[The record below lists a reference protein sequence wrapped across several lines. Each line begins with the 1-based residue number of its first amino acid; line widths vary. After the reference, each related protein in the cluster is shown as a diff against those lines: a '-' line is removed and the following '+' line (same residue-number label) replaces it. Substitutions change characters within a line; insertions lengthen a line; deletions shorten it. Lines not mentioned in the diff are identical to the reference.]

1 MTTLRRINQ
10 DDLRNH
16 NLSVVIST
24 LLRAAEPMSRAELA
38 KQTGLTKVTMSLLV
52 SMLVDNGVVREGTP
66 SVQSSYGRPSTPLLI
81 AGGRYCGIGL
91 QVNTDGYGTIVL
103 DLDGTVVAERWVDAD
118 MSDVDADDIFSELN
132 ALSLGQERLLAD
144 RGYTVTGTGL
154 ALPGLVTDDMRLLMA
169 RNLGWEQLD
178 LKRFDV
184 VRRLD
189 ATAGNEANMAALAQ
203 IPGYAMHREDD
214 GIVDPNASFIYLS
227 TDVGIGG
234 AVGLLIASI
243 GLNTSGLAAAG
254 EDGSF
259 INFSDKSVQ
268 LGLIGLAIALLLTY
282 LKITVNGRTYK
293 IKGALLISIVLTTII
308 GIPMGVTVL
317 PENIF
322 TRGALAS
329 IGNVAFQ
336 VDILGALKLSFV
348 PFIIMLL
355 INDFFGTLG
364 TGLAMAGKA
373 GLLDEDGNF
382 PAFGKV
388 FLVDSSA
395 TILGSL
401 FGITTVSCFAE
412 SAAGVESG
420 SRTGLSNLSTA
431 FFFLLCMLFS
441 PLFLMI
447 PGAATGSALIVVGIS
462 MLETLRDVDFSGSEF
477 LPVAV
482 MLLVTAYKGDYVA
495 GIALGMFTYLVVS
508 VIRALVNRDAKYVP
522 QWPAWVLG
530 VLMVLYFIF

>member
-38 KQTGLTKVTMSLLV
+38 KQTGLTKATMSLLV

-81 AGGRYCGIGL
+81 VGGRYCGIGL

-132 ALSLGQERLLAD
+132 ALSLEQERLLAD

-214 GIVDPNASFIYLS
+214 GIVEPNASFIYLS

-234 AVGLLIASI
+234 AVVRGGHVEI
-243 GLNTSGLAAAG
+243 GDHGFGGELGHVSVELRGPVCRCGRRGCLETYAG
-254 EDGSF
+254 
-259 INFSDKSVQ
+259 
-268 LGLIGLAIALLLTY
+268 
-282 LKITVNGRTYK
+282 R
-293 IKGALLISIVLTTII
+293 
-308 GIPMGVTVL
+308 
-317 PENIF
+317 
-322 TRGALAS
+322 R
-329 IGNVAFQ
+329 
-336 VDILGALKLSFV
+336 
-348 PFIIMLL
+348 
-355 INDFFGTLG
+355 
-364 TGLAMAGKA
+364 AM
-373 GLLDEDGNF
+373 
-382 PAFGKV
+382 
-388 FLVDSSA
+388 
-395 TILGSL
+395 
-401 FGITTVSCFAE
+401 
-412 SAAGVESG
+412 VES
-420 SRTGLSNLSTA
+420 
-431 FFFLLCMLFS
+431 
-441 PLFLMI
+441 
-447 PGAATGSALIVVGIS
+447 
-462 MLETLRDVDFSGSEF
+462 
-477 LPVAV
+477 
-482 MLLVTAYKGDYVA
+482 A
-495 GIALGMFTYLVVS
+495 GIASGSAAARRESINELIERWRDGDVKAAAVVDKAIEAMVSAIASAINICDVDTVMLGGVWSQFGPEIASHMQGMM
-508 VIRALVNRDAKYVP
+508 RR
-522 QWPAWVLG
+522 QVLG
-530 VLMVLYFIF
+530 YPEVRAKVLMADVTSKPALIGSAVIGLRRFIDNPRRFVSTD

>member
-38 KQTGLTKVTMSLLV
+38 KQTGLTKATMSLLV

-81 AGGRYCGIGL
+81 VGGRYCGIGL

-132 ALSLGQERLLAD
+132 ALSLEQERLLAD

-214 GIVDPNASFIYLS
+214 GIVEPNASFIYLS

-234 AVGLLIASI
+234 AVVRGGHVEI
-243 GLNTSGLAAAG
+243 GDHGFGGELGHVSVELRGPVCRCGRRGCLETYAG
-254 EDGSF
+254 
-259 INFSDKSVQ
+259 
-268 LGLIGLAIALLLTY
+268 
-282 LKITVNGRTYK
+282 R
-293 IKGALLISIVLTTII
+293 
-308 GIPMGVTVL
+308 
-317 PENIF
+317 
-322 TRGALAS
+322 R
-329 IGNVAFQ
+329 
-336 VDILGALKLSFV
+336 
-348 PFIIMLL
+348 
-355 INDFFGTLG
+355 
-364 TGLAMAGKA
+364 AM
-373 GLLDEDGNF
+373 
-382 PAFGKV
+382 
-388 FLVDSSA
+388 
-395 TILGSL
+395 
-401 FGITTVSCFAE
+401 
-412 SAAGVESG
+412 VES
-420 SRTGLSNLSTA
+420 
-431 FFFLLCMLFS
+431 
-441 PLFLMI
+441 
-447 PGAATGSALIVVGIS
+447 
-462 MLETLRDVDFSGSEF
+462 
-477 LPVAV
+477 
-482 MLLVTAYKGDYVA
+482 A
-495 GIALGMFTYLVVS
+495 GIASGSAAARRESINELIERWRDGDVKAAAVVDKAIEAMVSAIASAINICDVDTVMLGGVWSQFGPEIASHMQGMM
-508 VIRALVNRDAKYVP
+508 RR
-522 QWPAWVLG
+522 QVLG
-530 VLMVLYFIF
+530 YPRGARQGADGRRDVKPALIGSAAIGLRRFIDNPMRFVSTD

>member
-38 KQTGLTKVTMSLLV
+38 KQTGLTKATMSLLV

-81 AGGRYCGIGL
+81 VGGRYCGIGL

-132 ALSLGQERLLAD
+132 ALSLEQERLLAD

-214 GIVDPNASFIYLS
+214 GIVEPNASFIYLS

-234 AVGLLIASI
+234 AVVRGGHVEIGDHGFGGELGHVSVELRGPVCRCGRRGCLETYAGRRAMVESAGIVSGSAAARRESINELIERWRDGDVKAAAVVDKAIEAMVSAIASAINICDVDTVMLGGVWSQFGPEIASHMQGMMRRQVLGYPEVRAKVLMADVTSKPALIGSDAI
-243 GLNTSGLAAAG
+243 GLRR
-254 EDGSF
+254 F
-259 INFSDKSVQ
+259 IDN
-268 LGLIGLAIALLLTY
+268 
-282 LKITVNGRTYK
+282 
-293 IKGALLISIVLTTII
+293 
-308 GIPMGVTVL
+308 PM
-317 PENIF
+317 
-322 TRGALAS
+322 R
-329 IGNVAFQ
+329 
-336 VDILGALKLSFV
+336 FV
-348 PFIIMLL
+348 
-355 INDFFGTLG
+355 
-364 TGLAMAGKA
+364 
-373 GLLDEDGNF
+373 
-382 PAFGKV
+382 
-388 FLVDSSA
+388 
-395 TILGSL
+395 
-401 FGITTVSCFAE
+401 
-412 SAAGVESG
+412 
-420 SRTGLSNLSTA
+420 ST
-431 FFFLLCMLFS
+431 
-441 PLFLMI
+441 
-447 PGAATGSALIVVGIS
+447 
-462 MLETLRDVDFSGSEF
+462 D
-477 LPVAV
+477 
-482 MLLVTAYKGDYVA
+482 
-495 GIALGMFTYLVVS
+495 
-508 VIRALVNRDAKYVP
+508 
-522 QWPAWVLG
+522 
-530 VLMVLYFIF
+530 

>member
-38 KQTGLTKVTMSLLV
+38 KQTGLTKATMSLLV

-132 ALSLGQERLLAD
+132 ALSLEQERLLAD

-234 AVGLLIASI
+234 AVVRGGHVEI
-243 GLNTSGLAAAG
+243 GDHGFGGELGHVSVELRGPVCRCGRRGAWRPMPAAG
-254 EDGSF
+254 RWWSPRA
-259 INFSDKSVQ
+259 SP
-268 LGLIGLAIALLLTY
+268 A
-282 LKITVNGRTYK
+282 GRR
-293 IKGALLISIVLTTII
+293 
-308 GIPMGVTVL
+308 P
-317 PENIF
+317 
-322 TRGALAS
+322 RGA
-329 IGNVAFQ
+329 
-336 VDILGALKLSFV
+336 
-348 PFIIMLL
+348 
-355 INDFFGTLG
+355 
-364 TGLAMAGKA
+364 
-373 GLLDEDGNF
+373 
-382 PAFGKV
+382 
-388 FLVDSSA
+388 
-395 TILGSL
+395 
-401 FGITTVSCFAE
+401 
-412 SAAGVESG
+412 
-420 SRTGLSNLSTA
+420 SRST
-431 FFFLLCMLFS
+431 S
-441 PLFLMI
+441 
-447 PGAATGSALIVVGIS
+447 
-462 MLETLRDVDFSGSEF
+462 
-477 LPVAV
+477 
-482 MLLVTAYKGDYVA
+482 
-495 GIALGMFTYLVVS
+495 
-508 VIRALVNRDAKYVP
+508 
-522 QWPAWVLG
+522 
-530 VLMVLYFIF
+530 

>member
-234 AVGLLIASI
+234 AVVRGGHVEI
-243 GLNTSGLAAAG
+243 GDHGFGGELGPRVGGAAG
-254 EDGSF
+254 CLE
-259 INFSDKSVQ
+259 
-268 LGLIGLAIALLLTY
+268 TY
-282 LKITVNGRTYK
+282 AGR
-293 IKGALLISIVLTTII
+293 
-308 GIPMGVTVL
+308 
-317 PENIF
+317 
-322 TRGALAS
+322 R
-329 IGNVAFQ
+329 
-336 VDILGALKLSFV
+336 
-348 PFIIMLL
+348 
-355 INDFFGTLG
+355 
-364 TGLAMAGKA
+364 AM
-373 GLLDEDGNF
+373 
-382 PAFGKV
+382 
-388 FLVDSSA
+388 
-395 TILGSL
+395 
-401 FGITTVSCFAE
+401 
-412 SAAGVESG
+412 VES
-420 SRTGLSNLSTA
+420 
-431 FFFLLCMLFS
+431 
-441 PLFLMI
+441 
-447 PGAATGSALIVVGIS
+447 
-462 MLETLRDVDFSGSEF
+462 
-477 LPVAV
+477 
-482 MLLVTAYKGDYVA
+482 A
-495 GIALGMFTYLVVS
+495 GIASGSAAARRESINELIERWRDGDVKAAVVDKAIEAMVSAIASAINICDVDTVMLGGVWSQFGPEIASHMQG
-508 VIRALVNRDAKYVP
+508 RMRR
-522 QWPAWVLG
+522 QVLG
-530 VLMVLYFIF
+530 YPEARAKVLMADVTSKPALIGSAAIGLRRFIDNPMRFVSTN

>member
-38 KQTGLTKVTMSLLV
+38 KQTGLTKATMSLLV

-132 ALSLGQERLLAD
+132 ALSLEQERLLAD

-234 AVGLLIASI
+234 AVVRGGHVEI
-243 GLNTSGLAAAG
+243 GDHGFGGELGHVSVELRGPVCRCGRRGCLETYAG
-254 EDGSF
+254 
-259 INFSDKSVQ
+259 
-268 LGLIGLAIALLLTY
+268 
-282 LKITVNGRTYK
+282 R
-293 IKGALLISIVLTTII
+293 
-308 GIPMGVTVL
+308 
-317 PENIF
+317 
-322 TRGALAS
+322 R
-329 IGNVAFQ
+329 
-336 VDILGALKLSFV
+336 
-348 PFIIMLL
+348 
-355 INDFFGTLG
+355 
-364 TGLAMAGKA
+364 AM
-373 GLLDEDGNF
+373 
-382 PAFGKV
+382 
-388 FLVDSSA
+388 
-395 TILGSL
+395 
-401 FGITTVSCFAE
+401 
-412 SAAGVESG
+412 VES
-420 SRTGLSNLSTA
+420 
-431 FFFLLCMLFS
+431 
-441 PLFLMI
+441 
-447 PGAATGSALIVVGIS
+447 
-462 MLETLRDVDFSGSEF
+462 
-477 LPVAV
+477 
-482 MLLVTAYKGDYVA
+482 A
-495 GIALGMFTYLVVS
+495 GIASGSAAARRESINELIERWRDGDVKAAAVVDKAIEAMVSAIASAINICDVDTVMLGGVWSQFGPEIASHMQGMM
-508 VIRALVNRDAKYVP
+508 RR
-522 QWPAWVLG
+522 QVLG
-530 VLMVLYFIF
+530 YPEVLMADVTSKPALIGSAAIGLRHFIDNPMRFVSTD

>member
-38 KQTGLTKVTMSLLV
+38 KQTGLTKATMSLLV

-81 AGGRYCGIGL
+81 VGGRYCGIGL

-132 ALSLGQERLLAD
+132 ALSLEQERLLAD

-214 GIVDPNASFIYLS
+214 GIVEPNASFIYLS

-234 AVGLLIASI
+234 AVVRGGHVEI
-243 GLNTSGLAAAG
+243 GDHGFGGELGHVSVELRGPVCRCGRRGCLETYAG
-254 EDGSF
+254 
-259 INFSDKSVQ
+259 
-268 LGLIGLAIALLLTY
+268 
-282 LKITVNGRTYK
+282 R
-293 IKGALLISIVLTTII
+293 
-308 GIPMGVTVL
+308 
-317 PENIF
+317 
-322 TRGALAS
+322 R
-329 IGNVAFQ
+329 
-336 VDILGALKLSFV
+336 
-348 PFIIMLL
+348 
-355 INDFFGTLG
+355 
-364 TGLAMAGKA
+364 AM
-373 GLLDEDGNF
+373 
-382 PAFGKV
+382 
-388 FLVDSSA
+388 
-395 TILGSL
+395 
-401 FGITTVSCFAE
+401 
-412 SAAGVESG
+412 VES
-420 SRTGLSNLSTA
+420 
-431 FFFLLCMLFS
+431 
-441 PLFLMI
+441 
-447 PGAATGSALIVVGIS
+447 
-462 MLETLRDVDFSGSEF
+462 
-477 LPVAV
+477 
-482 MLLVTAYKGDYVA
+482 A
-495 GIALGMFTYLVVS
+495 GIASGSAAARRESINELIERWRDGDVKAAAVVDKAIEAMVSAIASAINICDVDTVMLGGVWSQFGPEIASHMQGMM
-508 VIRALVNRDAKYVP
+508 RR
-522 QWPAWVLG
+522 QVLG
-530 VLMVLYFIF
+530 YPEVRAKVLMADVTSKPALIGSAAIGLRLFIDNPMRFVSTD

>member
-38 KQTGLTKVTMSLLV
+38 KQTGLTKATMSLLV

-81 AGGRYCGIGL
+81 VGGRYCGIGL

-132 ALSLGQERLLAD
+132 ALSLEQERLLAD

-214 GIVDPNASFIYLS
+214 GIVEPNASFIYLS

-234 AVGLLIASI
+234 AVVRGGHVEI
-243 GLNTSGLAAAG
+243 GDHGFGGELGHVSVELRGPVCRCGRRGCLETYAG
-254 EDGSF
+254 
-259 INFSDKSVQ
+259 
-268 LGLIGLAIALLLTY
+268 
-282 LKITVNGRTYK
+282 R
-293 IKGALLISIVLTTII
+293 
-308 GIPMGVTVL
+308 
-317 PENIF
+317 
-322 TRGALAS
+322 R
-329 IGNVAFQ
+329 
-336 VDILGALKLSFV
+336 
-348 PFIIMLL
+348 
-355 INDFFGTLG
+355 
-364 TGLAMAGKA
+364 AM
-373 GLLDEDGNF
+373 
-382 PAFGKV
+382 
-388 FLVDSSA
+388 
-395 TILGSL
+395 
-401 FGITTVSCFAE
+401 
-412 SAAGVESG
+412 VES
-420 SRTGLSNLSTA
+420 
-431 FFFLLCMLFS
+431 
-441 PLFLMI
+441 
-447 PGAATGSALIVVGIS
+447 
-462 MLETLRDVDFSGSEF
+462 
-477 LPVAV
+477 
-482 MLLVTAYKGDYVA
+482 A
-495 GIALGMFTYLVVS
+495 GIASGSAAARRESINELIERWRDGDVKAAVVVDKAIEAMVSAIASAINICDVDTVMLGGVWSQFGPEIASHMQGMM
-508 VIRALVNRDAKYVP
+508 RR
-522 QWPAWVLG
+522 QVLG
-530 VLMVLYFIF
+530 YPEVRAKVLMADVTSKPALIGSAAIGLRCFIDNPMRFVSTD